1 MLQLASMVAV
11 PERVDRYDPP
21 YQQPVQPLMQNHM
34 RPQEPYSYQNTTA
47 VTPVS
52 STYSVPV
59 QRRYDYGYAA
69 QSSAM
74 ASNAPPSPPGE
85 EVKQLSLP
93 SISSL
98 LEISDGEKIYAA

>member
-1 MLQLASMVAV
+1 MLQLASMVAL

-34 RPQEPYSYQNTTA
+34 RAQEPFSFQNTA
-47 VTPVS
+47 SVTPVS

-69 QSSAM
+69 QNPTM

-85 EVKQLSLP
+85 DVKHLSLP

-98 LEISDGEKIYAA
+98 LEISDGKIYLP